1 MAGLALLLAAFT
13 CLGQFAIA
21 GGEDFFLSAF
31 EFVLGGEVT
40 DGAVQTDLIVMTH
53 EIGDQS
59 AGVVERQGHLDA
71 EAVAF
76 EGFVPAFDLAVALW
90 IIGGGFYVRHARD
103 ANKPPPIIDRKS
115 TRLNSRHANISYA

>member
-59 AGVVERQGHLDA
+59 ARVGERKGHLGA
-71 EAVAF
+71 GAVAF
-76 EGFVPAFDLAVALW
+76 EGFGPAFDLAGAFL
-90 IIGGGFYVRHARD
+90 IIGGGFYLRQCR
-103 ANKPPPIIDRKS
+103 
-115 TRLNSRHANISYA
+115 YADKALGI

>member
-90 IIGGGFYVRHARD
+90 IIGGGFYVRHA
-103 ANKPPPIIDRKS
+103 AGAGAEPN
-115 TRLNSRHANISYA
+115 LENSRRREPAPCP